1 MFVAPPSSVSF
12 AILKSFLHIPSSKM
26 KILNNAEL
34 KTDLYVILC
43 DMFSQFDNK
52 PLITALP
59 ISPIFQTVLHPS
71 HNNFI

>member
-1 MFVAPPSSVSF
+1 
-12 AILKSFLHIPSSKM
+12 M

-34 KTDLYVILC
+34 KTDLYVILF

-71 HNNFI
+71 HNNLI

>member
-1 MFVAPPSSVSF
+1 MFVAPLSSVSF
-12 AILKSFLHIPSSKM
+12 STLKSFLHIPSSKM

-34 KTDLYVILC
+34 KTDLYVILF

-71 HNNFI
+71 HNNLI